1 MMPLRQ
7 VMNYPNG
14 EEVVMV
20 DKLHLTNMLRA
31 KVEHNL
37 DGGLPLDVFPDK
49 IQEIILN
56 LSRYENF
63 NVEYV
68 ASIIISAMAAAIG
81 NSYQINIRNEWKDSP
96 SLYMMLIGRPG
107 LGKTPPLN
115 FLYKPINDLDDRL
128 DEKYSE
134 ELEKYEGAKQANGGN
149 FYDTTQVVRHILPGG
164 SYHATFKA
172 DLKIIADFAHNAKGD
187 DGELIPIIFRP
198 WHEFDGNW
206 FWWGK
211 NHCSVE
217 EFKKLYRFTV
227 TYLRDSLEVHNF
239 LYAFSPDC
247 GFTTEAEYLER
258 YPGDKYVDVVGMDN
272 YWDFRPDGGDTSL
285 VVLKARILTQYAQK
299 HGKLSA
305 ITETGTQTRD
315 SLWYTQLLSILRSEG
330 VALNYVC
337 TWSGFSPYKG
347 HPAAAD
353 FCRFKRDTLV
363 LFADEIP
370 NFYTWH

>member
-1 MMPLRQ
+1 MIKSSILYLIILSKFPQYPLSYFMRFIGQ
-7 VMNYPNG
+7 KFLLSTLFPSFLKKLFSKLKFCSIIKATILCKLLGGHPMLFIHANLVTMEPAPQG
-14 EEVVMV
+14 FLSIPDGFLLTEGSRIAALGPMSDCPDISAFSPEEV
-20 DKLHLTNMLRA
+20 
-31 KVEHNL
+31 
-37 DGGLPLDVFPDK
+37 F
-49 IQEIILN
+49 
-56 LSRYENF
+56 
-63 NVEYV
+63 
-68 ASIIISAMAAAIG
+68 
-81 NSYQINIRNEWKDSP
+81 
-96 SLYMMLIGRPG
+96 
-107 LGKTPPLN
+107 
-115 FLYKPINDLDDRL
+115 
-128 DEKYSE
+128 
-134 ELEKYEGAKQANGGN
+134 
-149 FYDTTQVVRHILPGG
+149 
-164 SYHATFKA
+164 
-172 DLKIIADFAHNAKGD
+172 DLK
-187 DGELIPIIFRP
+187 
-198 WHEFDGNW
+198 GN
-206 FWWGK
+206 
-211 NHCSVE
+211 
-217 EFKKLYRFTV
+217 
-227 TYLRDSLEVHNF
+227 
-239 LYAFSPDC
+239 PDC

>member
-1 MMPLRQ
+1 MKRIGIYIVIVVCILSCISSRRNLLTETRLMLVDTRATEHTAALFYNLRQ
-7 VMNYPNG
+7 LTGKRVVYGQHNYEMDGFNSDSTRWRDEANRCDAYDVTGAYPALASF
-14 EEVVMV
+14 
-20 DKLHLTNMLRA
+20 DFLHFTNPRSWETKEL
-31 KVEHNL
+31 NY
-37 DGGLPLDVFPDK
+37 
-49 IQEIILN
+49 IQEKFHVAYN
-56 LSRYENF
+56 RG
-63 NVEYV
+63 NVIMFCWHYYNPV
-68 ASIIISAMAAAIG
+68 
-81 NSYQINIRNEWKDSP
+81 
-96 SLYMMLIGRPG
+96 
-107 LGKTPPLN
+107 T
-115 FLYKPINDLDDRL
+115 
-128 DEKYSE
+128 
-134 ELEKYEGAKQANGGN
+134 GGN
-149 FYDTTQVVRHILPGG
+149 FYDTTQAVRHILPGG